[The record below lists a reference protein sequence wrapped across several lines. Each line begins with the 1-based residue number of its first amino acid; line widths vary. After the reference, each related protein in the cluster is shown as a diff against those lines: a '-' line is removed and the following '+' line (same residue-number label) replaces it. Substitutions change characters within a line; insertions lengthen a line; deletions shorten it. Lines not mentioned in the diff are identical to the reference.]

1 MLLGE
6 PMKRNRFTLL
16 LTGAIFSVIVIV
28 AFFFGWQP
36 SESETT
42 PKKSA
47 FKGFAIIVEVS
58 GANLHD
64 KNEIESYLKSEL
76 RRLGDVEINKEY
88 ATHYLFI
95 KAIYTDVG
103 VMAISYVFAEN
114 QVTELIYKGHDL
126 VVYNSNWNKLSDVCK
141 NIIVAIDVYFL
152 EPIREGK

>member
-1 MLLGE
+1 
-6 PMKRNRFTLL
+6 MKYNRFTLL
-16 LTGAIFSVIVIV
+16 LIGVIFFVIVIV
-28 AFFFGWQP
+28 AVFFAGQP
-36 SESETT
+36 SESEPTY
-42 PKKSA
+42 KHGKAA
-47 FKGFAIIVEVS
+47 FKEFAIIVEVS
-58 GANLHD
+58 GAILHD

-95 KAIYTDVG
+95 KAEYTSVG

-126 VVYNSNWNKLSDVCK
+126 VIYNSNWNKLSDVCK
-141 NIIVAIDVYFL
+141 NIIVAIDVYFF